1 MKFGYIARQKNI
13 RRIIIITYNS
23 ISLENFDLAR
33 ILKFL
38 PGIILGLT
46 VHEFCHAW
54 VAHLCGDSTS
64 KDQGRVTLNP
74 LKHIDLLGF
83 IFLIFAGFGW
93 AKPVQFNE
101 QNLRDPKTD
110 VIKIALAGPLSNAVL
125 AMVISILFSVYSYVF
140 PISNGFGSQLVSEIF
155 LYTIYINWG
164 LFIFNL
170 IPLPPLDGS
179 HLLFYPLRRYPV
191 LYDSLYK
198 YGSLLLFG
206 LLIATAVTKINF
218 LPIMPAI
225 RFLAEGFLSLV
236 GYR

>member
-1 MKFGYIARQKNI
+1 MG
-13 RRIIIITYNS
+13 
-23 ISLENFDLAR
+23 NFDLLR
-33 ILKFL
+33 VLKYL

-83 IFLIFAGFGW
+83 IMLIFAGFGW

-101 QNLRDPKTD
+101 ENLRNPKTD
-110 VIKIALAGPLSNAVL
+110 IIKIALAGPLSNAVI
-125 AMVISILFSVYSYVF
+125 AMLLSVIFSVITSFLPTYQSSGMRIMSEVF
-140 PISNGFGSQLVSEIF
+140 I
-155 LYTIYINWG
+155 YAIYINWG

-179 HLLFYPLRRYPV
+179 HLLFFQLRRFPAV
-191 LYDSLYK
+191 YDALYK
-198 YGSLLLFG
+198 YGSFLLFG
-206 LLIATAVTKINF
+206 LIIATMLTKINF
-218 LPIMPAI
+218 LPIWPAI
-225 RFLAEGFLSLV
+225 QFLGKGFLSLV
-236 GYR
+236 GYTG

>member
-1 MKFGYIARQKNI
+1 ME
-13 RRIIIITYNS
+13 S
-23 ISLENFDLAR
+23 FDLVR

-38 PGIILGLT
+38 PGVILGLT

-74 LKHIDLLGF
+74 LKHIDPLGF
-83 IFLIFAGFGW
+83 IFIIFAGFGW

-101 QNLRDPKTD
+101 QNLRNPKTD

-125 AMVISILFSVYSYVF
+125 AMILSVIFSIVAALTSANHS
-140 PISNGFGSQLVSEIF
+140 SGMEIVTEVF
-155 LYTIYINWG
+155 LYGIYINWG

-179 HLLFYPLRRYPV
+179 HLLFFQLRRFPA
-191 LYDSLYK
+191 LYDGLYK
-198 YGSLLLFG
+198 YGSFLLFG
-206 LLIATAVTKINF
+206 LLIATFLTKINF
-218 LPIMPAI
+218 LPIWPAI
-225 RFLAEGFLSLV
+225 QFIGKGFLSIV